1 MMAKKHNK
9 TYLFFLGLSAIL
21 YVAGGINHFL
31 ATKSYASIV
40 PPWFSA
46 HIFLIYL
53 SGVAEIVLGISL
65 LFRHTRKLAGILIVS
80 MLIAYL
86 PLHIYMLQIA
96 PFMLGTV
103 MVTKLIA
110 WVRLPIQVVLIFWAA
125 VYIKNP

>member
-1 MMAKKHNK
+1 MAKKHSI
-9 TYLFFLGLSAIL
+9 TYLFFLLLYAII
-21 YVAGGINHFL
+21 YVAAGANHFL
-31 ATKSYASIV
+31 ATTAYASIM
-40 PPWFSA
+40 PPWIPA

-53 SGVAEIVLGISL
+53 SGVVEIILGIL
-65 LFRHTRKLAGILIVS
+65 LAFKRTRKFAGILIVL

-96 PFMLGTV
+96 PFMLGTI

-110 WVRLPIQVVLIFWAA
+110 WIRLPIQAVLIIWAV